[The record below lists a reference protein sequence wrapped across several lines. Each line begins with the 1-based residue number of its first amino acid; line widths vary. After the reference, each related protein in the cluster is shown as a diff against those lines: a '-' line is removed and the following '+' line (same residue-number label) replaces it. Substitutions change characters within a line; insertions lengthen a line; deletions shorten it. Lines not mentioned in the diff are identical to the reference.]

1 MRVLVLGA
9 GKMVEAILTGF
20 KASEDLSNWMIFS
33 PSGIS
38 AKNLGAKIGARVV
51 ADLQNVE
58 TPDWILVGCKPQQLP
73 DLKNLLG
80 DKFKDSL
87 FVSILAAVTEEEQ
100 RRVLNAKYLIR
111 VMPNLP
117 VEHKEGVS
125 LLASESAK
133 ARLGSFEALFT
144 KLGTALIVSE
154 NELDDLTLLTGSGPA
169 FFYEFAKHLSHS
181 FESMSEEQREKLVRQ
196 VLLGAAKSGKQSK
209 KSLTEM
215 TDAVTSKAG
224 VTIAVLENWRSHG
237 FADFVKKGIEAGK
250 KRTEEIKALLRQS

>member
-9 GKMVEAILTGF
+9 GKMTEAILTGF

-33 PSGIS
+33 PSGVS
-38 AKNLGAKIGARVV
+38 AKNLSAKIGAKVV
-51 ADLQNVE
+51 TDLQNIE

-73 DLKNLLG
+73 DLKQLLG
-80 DKFKDSL
+80 EKFKDSL
-87 FVSILAAVTEEEQ
+87 FVSILAAVSEEEQ

-117 VEHKEGVS
+117 VEYREGVS
-125 LLASESAK
+125 LLCSESAR

-154 NELDDLTLLTGSGPA
+154 TELDELTLLTGSGPA
-169 FFYEFAKHLSHS
+169 FFYEFAKNLSHS

-196 VLLGAAKSGKQSK
+196 VLLGAAKSGKSSK
-209 KSLTEM
+209 KSLSEM

-224 VTIAVLENWRSHG
+224 VTIAVLENWRSQG
-237 FADFVKKGIEAGK
+237 FSEFVKKGIEAGK